1 MKAALF
7 YHALHRAL
15 VRKVGRLYEIIMNDH
30 DLSKSRI
37 VHVALAYSFHWDD
50 TPRDKGLQK
59 LAQTAIESGHMS
71 CEDHHR
77 LYEER
82 QEGLVNVRKLL
93 IDRLSEHIQKD
104 PIDKENGWGV
114 DEKLIPKEYQRSWKL
129 LKSKNKHKNL
139 YTEALYQAKKQIKG
153 EIPF

>member
-1 MKAALF
+1 
-7 YHALHRAL
+7 
-15 VRKVGRLYEIIMNDH
+15 
-30 DLSKSRI
+30 
-37 VHVALAYSFHWDD
+37 
-50 TPRDKGLQK
+50 
-59 LAQTAIESGHMS
+59 MS

-104 PIDKENGWGV
+104 AIDKENGWGV

-139 YTEALYQAKKQIKG
+139 YTEALYHAKKQIKG